1 MPLSPGTRF
10 GQYEVV
16 DSLGAGGMGEV
27 YRARDTKLGRSV
39 AIKVLPDALAA
50 DADRIARFQREAKVL
65 ASLTHAGIAA
75 LYGMEEHDGRHVLVM
90 ELVEGETLAER
101 LARGPL
107 DEPVALQIARQI
119 AEALEAAHERG
130 IVHRDL
136 KPANVKMTPDEKVK
150 VLDFGLAKAVET
162 TAASSNATNSP
173 TLSMM
178 ASQAGLILGTAA
190 YMSPEQAKG
199 APADHRSDVFSFG
212 VVLFEMLTAR
222 QPFHGETAPEIMA
235 SVLVRDADLS
245 LLAPNVHPR
254 LRDVIARCLDKQPKK
269 RWQAIGDV
277 RLELDAI
284 AHLPPTDASIRTGVS
299 GIPRWKLAALAGVSL
314 LIGAVAS
321 GVLTW
326 YLTRPPTAVIVR
338 FTLPLPDGQSFGG
351 TGRPFLAI
359 SLDGATVAYVSSS
372 ASQSQIVVRLLSES
386 SVRPIQST
394 LGTGPQSP
402 FFSPDGQWIGFYST
416 VDGMLKKVP
425 VAGGT
430 PVTICA
436 GTPFGVS
443 WQGDSVLFGE
453 AQRGILR
460 VSSNGGEPEVLAAAG
475 DETLYGPQMVAG
487 GRAVIFTA
495 VTKGLNADRW
505 DNGRIVM
512 QTIGSPDR
520 TVLVQGGSDGRYLS
534 TGHLVYAVG
543 ATLMALPFDLE
554 HRRPTGGAVP
564 VVEGVMR
571 SSGLLTAAAQF
582 AVASN
587 GTLAFVP
594 ASPQSSPVRVAV
606 IDRTGKTQ
614 PLDIPPAIY
623 AQPRFSPDGKQ
634 LAVVIDDPKGPS
646 IWVHSLSGAAPPRRL
661 TFGGS
666 SASPVW
672 SPDGQ
677 YLAFGGTRNGQAGVF
692 RQRAD
697 GSGSEEQLA
706 SAEAGTVVNPASWT
720 PDGSRLLGGTGSGAA
735 VSIWMIVLGEDRVI
749 KPLSLG
755 DSPGNKTAPAISPDG
770 KWLAYGSNELTRS
783 GYNVFVQPF
792 PPTGAK
798 YQVTTVMSSTPVWS
812 HDGRQLLVAYRR
824 DLFNIDVSPVAG
836 FPFGPTKPL
845 RADGNIMASNGAG
858 LRNFDLAAD
867 GRVVV
872 LLTESDKSNDGQS
885 LERVN
890 VVLNWSEAL
899 KQRVPTR

>member
-1 MPLSPGTRF
+1 MPISPGTRF
-10 GQYEVV
+10 GHYEVV

-75 LYGMEEHDGRHVLVM
+75 LYGMEEHDHQHVLVM

-107 DEPVALQIARQI
+107 SVPAALGIAGQM

-136 KPANVKMTPDEKVK
+136 KPANVKITPEEKVK

-162 TAASSNATNSP
+162 TAASSKATDSP
-173 TLSMM
+173 TLSIM

-199 APADHRSDVFSFG
+199 TPADHRSDVFSFG

-235 SVLVRDADLS
+235 SVLVHDADLS
-245 LLAPNVHPR
+245 LLPPNVHPR

-284 AHLPPTDASIRTGVS
+284 AHLPQTDAIRAGVS
-299 GIPRWKLAALAGVSL
+299 GIPRWKLAALAAVFL

-321 GVLTW
+321 GAITW
-326 YLTRPPTAVIVR
+326 YLTRPSPAVIVR
-338 FTLPLPDGQSFGG
+338 FMLPVPDGQIFGA
-351 TGRPFLAI
+351 TGRPFVAV
-359 SLDGATVAYVSSS
+359 SPDGATVAYVSNVGER
-372 ASQSQIVVRLLSES
+372 SQIVVRLLSES
-386 SVRPIQST
+386 PSRPIQST

-416 VDGMLKKVP
+416 VDGTLKKVP

-436 GTPFGVS
+436 ASPWGVS
-443 WQGDSVLFGE
+443 WQGDSVLFGD
-453 AQRGILR
+453 AQRGIMR

-475 DETLYGPQMVAG
+475 DETLYGPQVVAG

-495 VTKGLNADRW
+495 ATKGTNLDRW
-505 DNGRIVM
+505 DNARIVM
-512 QTIGSPDR
+512 QTIGSSDR

-543 ATLMALPFDLE
+543 TTLMALTFDLE
-554 HRRPTGGAVP
+554 NRRPTGAAVP

-571 SSGLLTAAAQF
+571 SQGGLTGAAQF

-587 GTLAFVP
+587 GTLAFVSGS
-594 ASPQSSPVRVAV
+594 AQSSPVRVAV
-606 IDRTGKTQ
+606 IDRNGKTQ
-614 PLDIPPAIY
+614 PLDLPPAIY

-634 LAVVIDDPKGPS
+634 LAVVLDDAKGQS

-661 TFGGS
+661 TFSGS
-666 SASPVW
+666 SFSPVW
-672 SPDGQ
+672 SPDGE
-677 YLAFGGTRNGQAGVF
+677 YLAFAGLRNGRASVF

-706 SAEAGTVVNPASWT
+706 SAEAGTIVNPASWT
-720 PDGSRLLGGTGSGAA
+720 PDGSRLLGGSGSGAA
-735 VSIWMIVLGEDRVI
+735 VGIWMIALGEDRVI
-749 KPLSLG
+749 KPLPLG

-770 KWLAYGSNELTRS
+770 KWLAYGSTELTRS

-812 HDGRQLLVAYRR
+812 HDGRRLLVAFRS
-824 DLFNIDVSPVAG
+824 DLFSIDVSLQAG
-836 FPFGPTKPL
+836 FSFGRTKPL
-845 RADGNIMASNGAG
+845 PADGNIMASNGAG

-867 GRVVV
+867 GRMVV
-872 LLTESDKSNDGQS
+872 LLTDSAEGNSGQS
-885 LERVN
+885 HERVN
-890 VVLNWSEAL
+890 VVLNWTEEL
-899 KQRVPTR
+899 KRLVPTR